1 MNDRAKK
8 RLKQIKWLDA
18 QIDGLIQDLADA
30 QAKAT
35 KVTSAISPVVVSR
48 STDPDQLEAGVLKII
63 ELKKQ
68 INQKIDEFVDRKR
81 EIESIIEKVEDAD
94 QVMVLRKRYFEYK
107 SWEQIAVEVGCKYRN
122 VHYIHGDALKIVEDL
137 LNGGEGN
144 EKQSAGII

>member
-48 STDPDQLEAGVLKII
+48 STDPDQLEAGVMKII

-81 EIESIIEKVEDAD
+81 EMESIIEKVEDAD
-94 QVMVLRKRYFEYK
+94 QVKVLRKRYFEYK

-122 VHYIHGDALKIVEDL
+122 VHYIHGDALKVVEAL
-137 LNGGEGN
+137 LKGGEGN
-144 EKQSAGII
+144 DN

>member
-1 MNDRAKK
+1 VVNDVNDRAKK

-48 STDPDQLEAGVLKII
+48 STDPDQLEAGALKII

-81 EIESIIEKVEDAD
+81 EMESIVEKVEDAD
-94 QVMVLRKRYFEYK
+94 QVMVLRKRYFAYK

-122 VHYIHGDALKIVEDL
+122 VHYIHGEALKVVEAL

-144 EKQSAGII
+144 DN

>member
-1 MNDRAKK
+1 MNDCAKK

-48 STDPDQLEAGVLKII
+48 STEPDQLEAGVMKII

-81 EIESIIEKVEDAD
+81 DIESIIEKVEDAD

-122 VHYIHGDALKIVEDL
+122 VHYIHGDALKVVEYL

-144 EKQSAGII
+144 EKQNVGSI

>member
-48 STDPDQLEAGVLKII
+48 STEPDQLEAGVMKII

-107 SWEQIAVEVGCKYRN
+107 SWERIAVEVGCKYRN
-122 VHYIHGDALKIVEDL
+122 VHYIHGDALKTVEAL
-137 LNGGEGN
+137 LKGGEGDG
-144 EKQSAGII
+144 KG

>member
-1 MNDRAKK
+1 VNDRAKK

-35 KVTSAISPVVVSR
+35 KVTSAISPAVVSR
-48 STDPDQLEAGVLKII
+48 STDPDQLEAGVMKII

-81 EIESIIEKVEDAD
+81 EMESIIEKVEDAD
-94 QVMVLRKRYFEYK
+94 QVKVLRKRYFEYK

-122 VHYIHGDALKIVEDL
+122 VHYIHGDALKVVEAL
-137 LNGGEGN
+137 LKDGEENGRQN
-144 EKQSAGII
+144 IALI

>member
-35 KVTSAISPVVVSR
+35 KVTSVISPAVVSR
-48 STDPDQLEAGVLKII
+48 STDPDQLEAGVMKII

-81 EIESIIEKVEDAD
+81 EMESIIEKVEDAD
-94 QVMVLRKRYFEYK
+94 QVNVLRKRYFEYK

-122 VHYIHGDALKIVEDL
+122 VHYIHGDALKVVEAL
-137 LNGGEGN
+137 LKGGEGN
-144 EKQSAGII
+144 DN

>member
-8 RLKQIKWLDA
+8 RLKQIEWLDA

-30 QAKAT
+30 KAKAT
-35 KVTSAISPVVVSR
+35 KVTSAFSPAVVTR
-48 STDPDQLEAGVLKII
+48 SSDPDQMETGVMKII

-81 EIESIIEKVEDAD
+81 EMESIIEKVEDAD
-94 QVMVLRKRYFEYK
+94 QVKVLRKRYFEYK

-122 VHYIHGDALKIVEDL
+122 VHYIHGDALKVVEAL
-137 LNGGEGN
+137 LKGGEDN
-144 EKQSAGII
+144 DR

>member
-1 MNDRAKK
+1 VNDVNDRAKK

-48 STDPDQLEAGVLKII
+48 STDPDQLEVGAMKII

-81 EIESIIEKVEDAD
+81 EMESIIEKVEDAD
-94 QVMVLRKRYFEYK
+94 QVNVLRKRYFEYK
-107 SWEQIAVEVGCKYRN
+107 SWEQIAVEVGCKYRK
-122 VHYIHGDALKIVEDL
+122 VHYINGDALKVVEAL
-137 LNGGEGN
+137 LKGGEGN
-144 EKQSAGII
+144 DN